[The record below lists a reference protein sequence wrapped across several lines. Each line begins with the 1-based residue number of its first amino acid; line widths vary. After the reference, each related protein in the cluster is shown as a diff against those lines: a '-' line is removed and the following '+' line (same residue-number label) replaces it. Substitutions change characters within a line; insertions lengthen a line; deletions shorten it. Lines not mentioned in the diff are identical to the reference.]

1 MFKSEASVNTKT
13 IFDFYDATL
22 QIIDF
27 VISRTSDSLAETM
40 IKAMPL
46 LAPLPNAISI
56 YFIAQHALGYNTVQ
70 AFAAAAALECMFF
83 ALTEVTLICWDGTQT
98 DRRYW
103 WPLGI
108 IGVAFSGYFAL
119 VLWLVY
125 KLEAAQGNYA
135 PMAFPFVSLVAAIA
149 LGCFRWHKR
158 NCATVQRPARRVVQ
172 KDAAQD
178 ATLHKEIVHDV
189 QLEAPAQSEDA
200 QPDKRQRAKQMHL
213 EGISQAQIS
222 RDLDVHRNTVR
233 LWVKSNGVHP

>member
-1 MFKSEASVNTKT
+1 MTTK
-13 IFDFYDATL
+13 IFNFYDALL
-22 QIIDF
+22 QVIDF
-27 VISRTSDSLAETM
+27 IISRTSDSLAETM

-70 AFAAAAALECMFF
+70 SFAAAAALECMFF
-83 ALTEVTLICWDGTQT
+83 ALTEVTLICWDGTQA

-108 IGVAFSGYFAL
+108 IGVAFAGYFGL

-125 KLEAAQGNYA
+125 KLEATQGNYA

-158 NCATVQRPARRVVQ
+158 NCAVVQRPVRRTVQ
-172 KDAAQD
+172 KEIAQD
-178 ATLHKEIVHDV
+178 AIPPVAHKEIVQLV
-189 QLEAPAQSEDA
+189 QPESPAQSEDA
-200 QPDKRQRAKQMHL
+200 QPDKRQRAKQLHG
-213 EGISQAQIS
+213 EGLTIAQIS
-222 RDLDVHRNTVR
+222 RELDVHRNTASAWIR
-233 LWVKSNGVHP
+233 NGHPA

>member
-1 MFKSEASVNTKT
+1 MTTK
-13 IFDFYDATL
+13 IFNFYDALL

-27 VISRTSDSLAETM
+27 IISRTSDSLAETM

-83 ALTEVTLICWDGTQT
+83 ALTEVTLICWDGTQS
-98 DRRYW
+98 DHRYW

-108 IGVAFSGYFAL
+108 IGVAFTGYFGL

-158 NCATVQRPARRVVQ
+158 NCAIVQRTHKRTVQKIEPVVQ
-172 KDAAQD
+172 P
-178 ATLHKEIVHDV
+178 E
-189 QLEAPAQSEDA
+189 PAQPPTA
-200 QPDKRQRAKQMHL
+200 DKRHRAKQLHS
-213 EGISQAQIS
+213 EGLTIAQIS
-222 RDLDVHRNTVR
+222 KELDAHRNTVSA
-233 LWVKSNGVHP
+233 WVRNGHAT